1 MKKREKGKERR
12 GEKRR
17 EKKTAIG
24 IETQLSLLLMRA
36 VVRVFLFFFSSLL
49 IGFIRDY
56 SFEDFI
62 EWDSFFSP
70 E

>member
-62 EWDSFFSP
+62 E
-70 E
+70 